1 MITGL
6 SCYTTNL
13 VSYLSAEFAGTGA
26 TFAES
31 VRLAVRVDQPDEL
44 AFSHHRYPLN
54 RLPDGTQL
62 SYATGDPVAGIADE
76 LARHGR
82 CLAIT
87 DNQRLPWSPG
97 KRPAPHWLL
106 VERRKQDRW
115 YVKDGFT
122 GLLADGEQHPYSGW
136 LTTEQLTQA
145 MRPGEWTPEQRRRN
159 ELVFGFP
166 LKQPEGPLWL
176 RREPGP
182 GVTPALT
189 GEWLLTDEE
198 VLPFI
203 AHHVTEHNL
212 DDLWTAAQHR
222 AFRHR
227 LLGHTDAGTAWEGLP
242 KALRFAVD
250 SARRGRP
257 RESLVHNTLRHLLEL
272 ETDLA
277 PEATAM
283 TSRSLYDWFHAS
295 AQEYPD
301 NVAIEISS
309 VTLTY
314 AELQEAVERVSAA
327 MLENLGRPP
336 RRAGLMT
343 SRSLIGYISYLAAL
357 RLGATAVALN
367 PAAPAVRNLGITED
381 AHVDFTMIDDSSGE
395 GLAEYRGKTQVP
407 LFDMTGDR
415 WRRFLLPDNRVVIP
429 EIIRPNLD
437 EGSYVVYTSGATGK
451 PKGVPVTHTNVSWF
465 LAEVM
470 KRYKLSPDARVAQ
483 TFEMCFDGSILSM
496 FGAWGSGATLVVAER
511 GDVLTP
517 VKFISSK
524 RLTHWMSVPSLI
536 SFAKRLRALAPNSMP
551 TLRLSS
557 FGGEPLTVEQI
568 EAWTQAAPN
577 TAVINCYGPS
587 EAACIVT
594 AYEVP
599 ADPADRIVTSNGSA
613 PIGTV
618 FDHLDHVL
626 FNDDFEPQED
636 DGELCVRGPQRFPGY
651 LTASENVGRF
661 VAWKDGD
668 ERGVLYDGVAP
679 VSDDLWYRT
688 GDRVRREGGELVHM
702 GRIDHQIKVRGNR
715 VELGEIESVLRRHP
729 AVVEAVVLAVTAS
742 DGEID
747 LHAFHTGAEVS
758 EEELNSLTD
767 TLPVY
772 MRPRAFHHRSEIPL
786 TDIDKV
792 DRKRLLAEFLETQHV
807 R

>member
-13 VSYLSAEFAGTGA
+13 VAYLAGEFAGTEA

-31 VRLAVRVDQPDEL
+31 VRLAVRTDLDEL

-62 SYATGDPVAGIADE
+62 AYATGDPVRGITDE
-76 LARHGR
+76 LEEHGR
-82 CLAIT
+82 CLVVT
-87 DNQRLPWSPG
+87 DNAKLPWSPS
-97 KRPAPHWLL
+97 KTPAPHWVL
-106 VERRKQDRW
+106 VERRRQNRW
-115 YVKDGFT
+115 YVRDGFA
-122 GLLADGEQHPYSGW
+122 GLLADGEQHPFAGW
-136 LTTEQLTQA
+136 LTTEQLLKA
-145 MRPGEWTPEQRRRN
+145 MHPDDWTPEQRLRN
-159 ELVFGFP
+159 EHVFGFP
-166 LKQPEGPLWL
+166 LHQPDGQLWL
-176 RREPGP
+176 RRERGP
-182 GVTPALT
+182 GVTPHLD
-189 GEWLLTDEE
+189 GEWLRTDEE
-198 VLPFI
+198 VLPFLADRI
-203 AHHVTEHNL
+203 TERNL

-257 RESLVHNTLRHLLEL
+257 RASLVHNTLRHLLEL
-272 ETDLA
+272 ETDLV
-277 PEATAM
+277 PEATVL
-283 TSRSLYDWFHAS
+283 TTRSLYDWFHAS

-301 NVAIEISS
+301 NVAIEMSS
-309 VTLTY
+309 ATLTY

-327 MLENLGRPP
+327 MLENLGHAPKRV
-336 RRAGLMT
+336 GLMT
-343 SRSLIGYISYLAAL
+343 SRSLIGYIAYLAGL

-381 AHVDFTMIDDSSGE
+381 AAVDFTMIDDSSGE
-395 GLAEYRGKTQVP
+395 GLEEYRANARVP

-415 WRRFLLPDNRVVIP
+415 WRKFLLPDNEIAIP
-429 EIIRPNLD
+429 DIIRPDLD

-470 KRYKLSPDARVAQ
+470 KRYKLSPDCRVAQ

-517 VKFISSK
+517 VKFISGK

-599 ADPADRIVTSNGSA
+599 ANPEDRIVTSNGSA

-618 FDHLDHVL
+618 FDHLDYVL
-626 FNDDFEPQED
+626 FNDEFEPQED
-636 DGELCVRGPQRFPGY
+636 DGELCVRGSQRFPGY
-651 LTASENVGRF
+651 LTESENIGRF
-661 VAWKDGD
+661 VAWKEG
-668 ERGVLYDGVAP
+668 ETRGTLYDGTSP

-688 GDRVRREGGELVHM
+688 GDRVRLESGELVHM
-702 GRIDHQIKVRGNR
+702 GRIDHQVKVRGNR

-729 AVVEAVVLAVTAS
+729 GVVEAVVLAVTAA

-747 LHAFHTGAEVS
+747 LHAFHTGAEVG
-758 EEELNSLTD
+758 EDELISLTD

-772 MRPRAFHHRSEIPL
+772 MRPRAFHHRADIPL

-792 DRKRLLAEFLETQHV
+792 DRKRLLAEFLEAQGV

>member
-13 VSYLSAEFAGTGA
+13 VGYLASEFAGTEA

-31 VRLAVRVDQPDEL
+31 VRLAVRTDLDEL

-62 SYATGDPVAGIADE
+62 SYATGDPVQGIADE
-76 LARHGR
+76 LERYGR
-82 CLAIT
+82 CLVVT
-87 DNQRLPWSPG
+87 DNAKLPWSPG
-97 KRPAPHWLL
+97 SSPAPHWVL
-106 VERRKQDRW
+106 VERRRQDRW
-115 YVKDGFT
+115 YVRDGFA
-122 GLLADGEQHPYSGW
+122 GLLADGEQHPFAGW
-136 LTTEQLTQA
+136 LTTEQLVTA
-145 MRPGEWTPEQRRRN
+145 MRPGEWTTEQKIRN
-159 ELVFGFP
+159 EHVFGFP
-166 LKQPEGPLWL
+166 LEQPPGPLWL
-176 RREPGP
+176 TREPGP
-182 GVTPALT
+182 GVTPRLD
-189 GEWLLTDEE
+189 GEWLRKDEE
-198 VLPFI
+198 VLPFLADRI
-203 AHHVTEHNL
+203 TERNL

-227 LLGHTDAGTAWEGLP
+227 LFGHTDAGTAWEGLP

-257 RESLVHNTLRHLLEL
+257 RASLVHNTLRHLLEL

-277 PEATAM
+277 PEATVL
-283 TSRSLYDWFHAS
+283 TTRSLYDWFHAS

-327 MLENLGRPP
+327 MLENLGRAPK
-336 RRAGLMT
+336 RVGLMT
-343 SRSLIGYISYLAAL
+343 SRSLIGYISYLAGL

-395 GLAEYRGKTQVP
+395 GLEEYRAKTTVP

-415 WRRFLLPDNRVVIP
+415 WRKFLLPANGTAIP
-429 EIIRPNLD
+429 DIIRPDLD

-470 KRYKLSPDARVAQ
+470 KRYKLTPDSRVAQ

-517 VKFISSK
+517 VKFISGK

-599 ADPADRIVTSNGSA
+599 ADPQDRIVTSNGSA

-626 FNDDFEPQED
+626 FNDEFEPQDD

-651 LTASENVGRF
+651 LTESENIGRF
-661 VAWKDGD
+661 VSWKDG
-668 ERGVLYDGVAP
+668 EARGTLYDGTSP
-679 VSDDLWYRT
+679 VSGDLWYRT
-688 GDRVRREGGELVHM
+688 GDRVCRESGELVHM
-702 GRIDHQIKVRGNR
+702 GRIDHQVKVRGNR

-729 AVVEAVVLAVTAS
+729 GVVEAVVLAVTAA

-758 EEELNSLTD
+758 EEELTELTD

-772 MRPRAFHHRSEIPL
+772 MRPRAFHHRADIPL

-792 DRKRLLAEFLETQHV
+792 DRKRLLAEFLEAQGV